1 MTREEIKILAERIA
15 SGTATEEEMHLYNR
29 IYNSF
34 QQAEIEW
41 NEDVY
46 GNKSEL
52 EALMKKN
59 ILEKATIK
67 KPVIQM
73 MWFRWSAAAAIV
85 LAFGTLSFFLFQK
98 STGDTSIAEAR
109 SQEERFKNDA
119 DPGQVGAILTLS
131 NGEKIVLDSAD
142 NGSLTRQGNTEIIK
156 KNGVIEYSS
165 KGNTSAVVFNTM
177 TTPRG
182 RQYNLVLADGTK
194 VWLNAASSIT
204 FPSTFSGKE
213 RKVTISGEAYLEV
226 AHNDRMPF
234 IVEKDDL
241 RVQVLGTHFNVNTYD
256 DESSA
261 NITLL
266 EGSVKVVK
274 GTQSGIIKPGQQAQ
288 VGNAGTVKVVN
299 NINLQEVMAWKNGV
313 FDFEGT
319 QMEALMRQISRWY
332 NVEVVYKK
340 KIDDLFYAEIP
351 RNTKLSEVL
360 KALELT
366 GKVQFEIEGEK
377 IIVMP

>member
-1 MTREEIKILAERIA
+1 MTREEIKMLTYRIA
-15 SGTATEEEMHLYNR
+15 SGFATDEEIQLYNR

-34 QQAEIEW
+34 QKTETEW
-41 NEDVY
+41 TEDAYV
-46 GNKSEL
+46 NKSEL

-59 ILEKATIK
+59 ILEKAGLK

-85 LAFGTLSFFLFQK
+85 LALGTLSFFVFQK
-98 STGDTSIAEAR
+98 STRDTPVAEAR
-109 SQEERFKNDA
+109 SQEERFKNDVY
-119 DPGQVGAILTLS
+119 PGEVGAILTLS
-131 NGEKIVLDSAD
+131 NGEKIILDSAN
-142 NGSLTRQGNTEIIK
+142 NGSLTREGNTEIIK
-156 KNGVIEYSS
+156 KNGVIEYSN
-165 KGNTSAVVFNTM
+165 KGNTSAVVYNTM

-204 FPSTFSGKE
+204 YPSTFSGKE
-213 RKVTISGEAYLEV
+213 RKVIMSGEAYFEV
-226 AHNDRMPF
+226 AHNDKMPF
-234 IVEKDDL
+234 IVEKGDL

-274 GTQSGIIKPGQQAQ
+274 GTQSGVLKPGQQAQ
-288 VGNAGTVKVVN
+288 TGTAGGVKIVSNVN
-299 NINLQEVMAWKNGV
+299 IQEVMAWKNGA
-313 FDFEGT
+313 FDFDGVGIES
-319 QMEALMRQISRWY
+319 LMRQISRWY
-332 NVEVVYKK
+332 NVEVIYKK
-340 KIDDLFYAEIP
+340 KIDDLFIAEIP

-366 GKVQFEIEGEK
+366 GKVRFEIEGDK

>member
-1 MTREEIKILAERIA
+1 MLTYRIA
-15 SGTATEEEMHLYNR
+15 SGFATDEEIQLYNR

-34 QQAEIEW
+34 QKTETEW
-41 NEDVY
+41 TEDAYV
-46 GNKSEL
+46 NKSEL

-59 ILEKATIK
+59 ILEKAGLK

-85 LAFGTLSFFLFQK
+85 LALGTLSFFVFQK
-98 STGDTSIAEAR
+98 STRDTPVAEAR
-109 SQEERFKNDA
+109 SQEERFKNDVY
-119 DPGQVGAILTLS
+119 PGEVGAILTLS
-131 NGEKIVLDSAD
+131 NGEKIILDSAN
-142 NGSLTRQGNTEIIK
+142 NGSLTREGNTEIIK
-156 KNGVIEYSS
+156 KNGVIEYSN
-165 KGNTSAVVFNTM
+165 KGNTSAVVYNTM

-204 FPSTFSGKE
+204 YPSTFSGKE
-213 RKVTISGEAYLEV
+213 RKVIMSGEAYFEV
-226 AHNDRMPF
+226 AHNDKMPF
-234 IVEKDDL
+234 IVEKGDL

-274 GTQSGIIKPGQQAQ
+274 GTQSGVLKPGQQAQ
-288 VGNAGTVKVVN
+288 TGTAGGVKIVSNVN
-299 NINLQEVMAWKNGV
+299 IQEVMAWKNGA
-313 FDFEGT
+313 FDFDGVGIES
-319 QMEALMRQISRWY
+319 LMRQISRWY
-332 NVEVVYKK
+332 NVEVIYKK
-340 KIDDLFYAEIP
+340 KIDDLFIAEIP

-366 GKVQFEIEGEK
+366 GKVRFEIEGDK